1 MNQVINANLGGQAFT
16 FDDAA
21 YTRLD
26 DYLADVDG
34 YFRGSPG
41 HHDIMYDLEAR
52 LAELFGRH
60 LGERRIVT
68 ESDVHAATATLGTP
82 AQLAGASAEAP
93 PPPPRRG
100 AHAPVPQG
108 YSRYGRRLL
117 RDPDEKVVGGV
128 CAGLS
133 AYFGIENPAW
143 LRIAFAIAVLAGVG
157 TGLVVYVVLWA
168 AMPKARTAADRL
180 AMRGAPIDLEG
191 ISSQVEREVSQIG
204 GRIQEWG
211 DEVGRAD
218 WHAKWGEAR
227 EGWSRRARRTSA
239 SRGRRARGERVADDG
254 EYLS

>member
-21 YTRLD
+21 YARLD

-34 YFRGSPG
+34 FFRGSPG
-41 HHDIMYDLEAR
+41 HHDIMHDIEAR
-52 LAELFGRH
+52 LAELFGQH
-60 LGERRIVT
+60 LGERQIVT

-82 AQLAGASAEAP
+82 AQLAGSTADAP
-93 PPPPRRG
+93 PPPPPRG
-100 AHAPVPQG
+100 TRAPAPQG
-108 YSRYGRRLL
+108 YSRYGRRLM
-117 RDPDEKVVGGV
+117 RDPEEKVVGGV

-133 AYFGIENPAW
+133 AYFGIDNPVW
-143 LRIAFAIAVLAGVG
+143 IRIAFAAAFFGAGI
-157 TGLVVYVVLWA
+157 GLIPYLILWA

-191 ISSQVEREVSQIG
+191 ISAQVEREVGQMVDTL
-204 GRIQEWG
+204 QEWG
-211 DEVGRAD
+211 DEVNRTD
-218 WHAKWGEAR
+218 WNAKWDEAR
-227 EGWSRRARRTSA
+227 EGWSRRPRRRST

>member
-34 YFRGSPG
+34 YFRGAPG
-41 HHDIMYDLEAR
+41 HHDIMHDIEAR
-52 LAELFGRH
+52 LAELFGQH
-60 LGERRIVT
+60 LGERSIVT
-68 ESDVHAATATLGTP
+68 EADVHAATATLGTP
-82 AQLAGASAEAP
+82 AQLAAGADLDADG

-100 AHAPVPQG
+100 TRSPTPQG
-108 YSRYGRRLL
+108 YSRYGRRLM
-117 RDPDEKVVGGV
+117 RDPNERVIGGV

-133 AYFGIENPAW
+133 AYFGIDNPVW
-143 LRIAFAIAVLAGVG
+143 LRLAFAAAVFGAGVG
-157 TGLVVYVVLWA
+157 VIPYIILWI

-191 ISSQVEREVSQIG
+191 ISSQVEQ
-204 GRIQEWG
+204 
-211 DEVGRAD
+211 EVGQIHD
-218 WHAKWGEAR
+218 KLQGWGEQ
-227 EGWSRRARRTSA
+227 ARRTDWNAKWDAARAGWSQRPPKS
-239 SRGRRARGERVADDG
+239 SRRRERVADDE